1 MQLVSAGFIVRL
13 NYDDRGSANA
23 KGDWQ
28 IENDD
33 NHKKSEKTQVHMANL
48 NVIAFQKDQ
57 LSPE

>member
-28 IENDD
+28 IENN
-33 NHKKSEKTQVHMANL
+33 NHKKSEKTQVHMASL

-57 LSPE
+57 PSPE